1 MKKLIRRQRRRREAR
16 PLTSQAPVATS
27 SIGKVEPRPIVV
39 IALSAAFLA
48 LVLAF
53 GSSPAHAAYKAS
65 VQNGTLRINGD
76 GASDKLALRLQGASP
91 TTLQVDVGEDG
102 SADFSF
108 DRSTFTAIDVDA
120 GGGDDDV
127 RVDQSGGPFTDET
140 VTIDGGS
147 GDDTLIGGSGADVF
161 EGGPGDDFVDGNIG
175 ADQARLGAGDDR
187 FQWDPGDGSDT
198 IDGGQGGRDRLEFNG
213 SNAAER
219 IALAADGRR
228 VRLTRD
234 VAAITMD
241 TDGVETVAL
250 RLLGSADTLTVGDL
264 DGTDVK
270 TVDADLSATGGGGDS
285 AADTVAVHGTAGADT
300 FTLGNTSGALVVSG
314 AAAQTRVTG
323 GEPALDTVAV
333 AGDAGD
339 DTLSAVVGV
348 SGPTVDF
355 DGGEGDDTTRYTGTA
370 VDDQIQVARNGTA
383 AAAFAP
389 GSVLVDTE
397 PTVESLVV
405 SGLDGDDTIGA
416 GNGIATITKLTID
429 GGAGADTIRG
439 GDGADTLIGGPGA
452 DFVDGNIGADR
463 ALLGSG
469 NDHFQWDPGDGSDVV
484 EGQNGRDTLDFN
496 GSNIGEQIELGANG
510 SRLRLTRNVA
520 AITMDVDGVE
530 SVDVRLL
537 GGADTF
543 TVDDLSAT
551 KVRAVNVDL
560 GTTGGTGDGQA
571 DTIVVDGTPRSDQV
585 EVTSFAT
592 AVFVAGLAAQTTI
605 FGGEPTLDTLRIQT
619 LDGDD
624 DVSVEPGVSGL
635 LTPVVDLGTGE

>member
-1 MKKLIRRQRRRREAR
+1 MKKFIRRRPR
-16 PLTSQAPVATS
+16 PLQPNAPTTATS
-27 SIGKVEPRPIVV
+27 SIGKIEPRPIVV

-48 LVLAF
+48 LLLAF
-53 GSSPAHAAYKAS
+53 GSSPAHAAYKAN
-65 VQNGTLRINGD
+65 VRNGTLHVDGN
-76 GASDKLALRLQGASP
+76 GASDKLALRLGSP

-102 SADFSF
+102 SADFEF

-127 RVDQSGGPFTDET
+127 RVDQSGGTFTDET

-147 GDDTLIGGSGADVF
+147 GDDTLIGGSGADIF
-161 EGGPGDDFVDGNIG
+161 DGGSGDDFVDGNIG
-175 ADQARLGAGDDR
+175 ADEARLGSGDDR

-198 IDGGQGGRDRLEFNG
+198 VDGQGGGRDRLDFNG
-213 SNAAER
+213 SNIGER
-219 IALAADGRR
+219 IELAANGSR
-228 VRLTRD
+228 VRLTRN

-241 TDGVETVAL
+241 LDGIETVGL
-250 RLLGSADTLTVGDL
+250 RLLGGADTLAVDDL
-264 DGTDVK
+264 AGTGVK
-270 TVDADLSATGGGGDS
+270 TVDADLTATDGTGDGS
-285 AADTVAVHGTAGADT
+285 ADTVAVHGTAGADR
-300 FTLGNTSGALVVSG
+300 FTLGNTAGALVVG
-314 AAAQTRVTG
+314 GLDAQTRVTG
-323 GEPALDTVAV
+323 AEAALDTVAA

-339 DTLSAVVGV
+339 DTLAATVGV
-348 SGPTVDF
+348 TGPTVDF
-355 DGGEGDDTTRYTGTA
+355 DGGEGADTTRYTGTA
-370 VDDQIQVARNGTA
+370 VDDQIGIARNGSA

-389 GSVLVDTE
+389 GSVVVDTE

-405 SGLDGDDTIGA
+405 SGLDGNDTIA
-416 GNGIATITKLTID
+416 GQNGIATITTLTLD
-429 GGAGADTIRG
+429 GGAGNDTLRG
-439 GDGADTLIGGPGA
+439 GDGADTLNGGPGA
-452 DFVDGNIGADR
+452 DFVDGNIGADQ

-496 GSNIGEQIELGANG
+496 GSNIGEQIELAPNG

-530 SVDVRLL
+530 AVDVRLL

-543 TVDDLSAT
+543 TVGDLSQT

-560 GTTGGTGDGQA
+560 GATGGGGDGQA
-571 DTIVVDGTPRSDQV
+571 DTIVVDGTPRADEV

-592 AVFVAGLAAQTTI
+592 AVFVGGLAAQTAI

-635 LTPVVDLGTGE
+635 LVPLVDLGAGE

>member
-1 MKKLIRRQRRRREAR
+1 VGLGWEGGLLGLAGHLGSPGVVTPVEAEAWAMSDEGR
-16 PLTSQAPVATS
+16 AFMT
-27 SIGKVEPRPIVV
+27 
-39 IALSAAFLA
+39 LSAERWRD
-48 LVLAF
+48 
-53 GSSPAHAAYKAS
+53 AH
-65 VQNGTLRINGD
+65 
-76 GASDKLALRLQGASP
+76 
-91 TTLQVDVGEDG
+91 
-102 SADFSF
+102 
-108 DRSTFTAIDVDA
+108 
-120 GGGDDDV
+120 
-127 RVDQSGGPFTDET
+127 
-140 VTIDGGS
+140 
-147 GDDTLIGGSGADVF
+147 
-161 EGGPGDDFVDGNIG
+161 
-175 ADQARLGAGDDR
+175 
-187 FQWDPGDGSDT
+187 
-198 IDGGQGGRDRLEFNG
+198 
-213 SNAAER
+213 
-219 IALAADGRR
+219 IA
-228 VRLTRD
+228 
-234 VAAITMD
+234 
-241 TDGVETVAL
+241 
-250 RLLGSADTLTVGDL
+250 
-264 DGTDVK
+264 
-270 TVDADLSATGGGGDS
+270 
-285 AADTVAVHGTAGADT
+285 AGADP
-300 FTLGNTSGALVVSG
+300 
-314 AAAQTRVTG
+314 AAAA
-323 GEPALDTVAV
+323 E
-333 AGDAGD
+333 
-339 DTLSAVVGV
+339 SAAR
-348 SGPTVDF
+348 TAAF
-355 DGGEGDDTTRYTGTA
+355 YTGTA